1 MYIQYVYTQLHMMRI
16 HYHHDLPSIRPFIII
31 SIISIIIIIII
42 ISHTLQITNHHL
54 HHLS

>member
-31 SIISIIIIIII
+31 SIISIIIIII
-42 ISHTLQITNHHL
+42 SHTLQITNHHL